1 MKSSSVPADLCYQF
15 TIFICYSQ
23 SIFKV
28 PGSLPQNMIVKLRMR
43 LAQQRRNQARH

>member
-1 MKSSSVPADLCYQF
+1 MKSSVAADLCYQF
-15 TIFICYSQ
+15 TIFIYSQ

-43 LAQQRRNQARH
+43 LAQQRRSQTRHER